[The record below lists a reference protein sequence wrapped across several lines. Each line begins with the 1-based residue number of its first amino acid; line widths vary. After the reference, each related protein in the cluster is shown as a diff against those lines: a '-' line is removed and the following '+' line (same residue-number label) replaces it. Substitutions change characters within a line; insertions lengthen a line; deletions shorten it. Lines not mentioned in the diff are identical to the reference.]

1 MKFTENTQKTIP
13 QTTSYSLSTSQWP
26 PPSGLHE
33 REAPVHGAVP
43 APLLLLQDP
52 GAQTRLPSPLRP
64 LTRPNAHHSG
74 QELPGEGSGVSRF
87 CFLSCAS
94 VFSIVS
100 LSCWVLCYHTPHVS
114 QDLNH
119 TL

>member
-52 GAQTRLPSPLRP
+52 GAQTRLPSTLRP

-74 QELPGEGSGVSRF
+74 QELPGEGSEGF
-87 CFLSCAS
+87 
-94 VFSIVS
+94 
-100 LSCWVLCYHTPHVS
+100 
-114 QDLNH
+114 
-119 TL
+119 